1 MRILPATS
9 PSMLPAP
16 CTRMFPAFVA
26 VGLAINPGHSAHAQ
40 QDRSGTMAGRSTVYA
55 PNGVVASSQ
64 PLATGAGLA
73 VLQSGG
79 NAIDA
84 AVTTAAMLNVVEP
97 MMTGIGGD
105 MFAIVWLA
113 DEQRMVGL
121 NASGR
126 AGTLMTRETLV
137 ARGHEQMPRSGAETI
152 TVPGALAGWQTL
164 LDSYGTISLAKALQ
178 PAIEMAEHGFPA
190 SPVIVD
196 FWEGAEE
203 MLRRDEGARNTFLV
217 DGERAPRPGEWFGNP
232 DFART
237 LRLIAE
243 KGPDVLYRGEL
254 GEAIVQR
261 AAELGGFLTMDDLRS
276 HSADWVEPISVPYRG
291 YRLHELPPNGQG
303 IAALEILRLLEPFD
317 LKAMGHNST
326 AYLHHLI
333 EAKKLAYADLGH
345 FVGDPGNMRVTP
357 DDLLSDEFID
367 ARRALLDPERAIERA
382 DPGTAITAS
391 ETTYFTVADRH
402 GNMVSFINSI
412 ASAFGSGVVVPGTG
426 FALQNRGV
434 GFSLDPDR
442 ANAVAPG
449 RRPFHT
455 IIPAFVT
462 KTADDGREEPW
473 LSYGVMGGAMQPQGH
488 VQVLINLVDFGMD
501 LQQALD
507 AARFNHLSG
516 NRVAIEPVVPPEVRK
531 QLEAMG
537 HVLADP
543 TGVFFGGGQAIMR
556 LERGWAA
563 ASEPRM
569 DGMAAGH

>member
-1 MRILPATS
+1 MRIVPA
-9 PSMLPAP
+9 
-16 CTRMFPAFVA
+16 
-26 VGLAINPGHSAHAQ
+26 LAAASLAAIPIQQLHGQ
-40 QDRSGTMAGRSTVYA
+40 QDQSGTMAGRSTVYA

-126 AGTLMTRETLV
+126 AGALMTREELV
-137 ARGHEQMPRSGAETI
+137 ARGHENMPRSGAETI

-164 LDSYGTISLAKALQ
+164 LDEHGTITLADALE
-178 PAIEMAEHGFPA
+178 PAIRMAEHGFPA

-203 MLRRDEGARNTFLV
+203 MLARDEGARATFLM
-217 DGERAPRPGEWFGNP
+217 DGKRAPRPGEWFSNP

-237 LRLIAE
+237 LRLIA
-243 KGPDVLYRGEL
+243 KGGPDVLYGGEL
-254 GEAIVQR
+254 GEAIVAR
-261 AAELGGFLTMDDLRS
+261 VSELGGFLTLEDLRS
-276 HSADWVEPISVPYRG
+276 HSVDWVEPISVPYRG

-317 LKAMGHNST
+317 LKAMGHNSV

-333 EAKKLAYADLGH
+333 EAKKLAYADLEY
-345 FVGDPGNMRVTP
+345 FVGDPGSMKVSP
-357 DDLLSDEFID
+357 DDLLNDAFID
-367 ARRALLDPERAIERA
+367 ARRARLNPERAIERA

-434 GFSLDPDR
+434 GFSLEAGR

-462 KTADDGREEPW
+462 KTAADGREEPW
-473 LSYGVMGGAMQPQGH
+473 LSYGVMGGYMQPQGH
-488 VQVLINLVDFGMD
+488 VQVLLNLVDFGMD

-507 AARFNHLSG
+507 AARFNHLDG
-516 NRVAIEPVVPPEVRK
+516 NRVAIEPVVPLEVRR

-543 TGVFFGGGQAIMR
+543 EGVFFGGAQAIMR
-556 LERGWAA
+556 LARGWAA

>member
-1 MRILPATS
+1 
-9 PSMLPAP
+9 
-16 CTRMFPAFVA
+16 
-26 VGLAINPGHSAHAQ
+26 
-40 QDRSGTMAGRSTVYA
+40 
-55 PNGVVASSQ
+55 
-64 PLATGAGLA
+64 
-73 VLQSGG
+73 
-79 NAIDA
+79 
-84 AVTTAAMLNVVEP
+84 MLNVVEP
-97 MMTGIGGD
+97 MMTGVGGD

-126 AGTLMTRETLV
+126 AGALMTRTALV
-137 ARGHEQMPRSGAETI
+137 ARGHERMPRSGAETI

-164 LDSYGTISLAKALQ
+164 LDSYGTISLADALD
-178 PAIEMAEHGFPA
+178 PAIRMAEHGFPA

-203 MLRRDEGARNTFLV
+203 MLARDEGATGTFLV
-217 DGERAPRPGEWFGNP
+217 DGKRAPRAGEWFSNP

-237 LRLIAE
+237 LRRIAE
-243 KGPDVLYRGEL
+243 GGPDVLYRGEL
-254 GEAIVQR
+254 GEAIVAR
-261 AAELGGFLTMDDLRS
+261 VAELGGFLTMDDLRS
-276 HSADWVEPISVPYRG
+276 HRVDWVETISVPYRG

-303 IAALEILRLLEPFD
+303 IAALEMLRLLEPFD
-317 LKAMGHNST
+317 LKAMGHNSV

-333 EAKKLAYADLGH
+333 EAKKLAYADLEH
-345 FVGDPGNMRVTP
+345 FVGDPGNMKVSP
-357 DDLLSDEFID
+357 DDLLNDAFID

-382 DPGTAITAS
+382 DHGTAITAS

-462 KTADDGREEPW
+462 KTAADGHEEPW
-473 LSYGVMGGAMQPQGH
+473 LGYGVMGGSMQPQGH
-488 VQVLINLVDFGMD
+488 VQVLLNLVDFGMD
-501 LQQALD
+501 LQHALD
-507 AARFNHLSG
+507 AARFNHLDG
-516 NRVAIEPVVPPEVRK
+516 NRVAIESVVPLEVRR
-531 QLEAMG
+531 QLETMG

-543 TGVFFGGGQAIMR
+543 EGVFFGGAQAIMR

>member
-1 MRILPATS
+1 MR
-9 PSMLPAP
+9 MLPAL
-16 CTRMFPAFVA
+16 AA
-26 VGLAINPGHSAHAQ
+26 LGLVISPITLVHAQ
-40 QDRSGTMAGRSTVYA
+40 EDRSGTMAGRSTVYA

-73 VLQSGG
+73 VLQRGG

-105 MFAIVWLA
+105 MFAIVWIA
-113 DEQRMVGL
+113 AEQRMVGL

-126 AGTLMTRETLV
+126 AGTLMTREEMV
-137 ARGHEQMPRSGAETI
+137 NRGHERMPYSGAETI
-152 TVPGALAGWQTL
+152 TVPGALAGWQLL
-164 LDSYGTISLAKALQ
+164 LDSYGTISLAEALE
-178 PAIEMAEHGFPA
+178 PAIRTAEQGFPV

-196 FWEGAEE
+196 FWEGAQE
-203 MLRRDEGARNTFLV
+203 MLRQDDGARETFLI
-217 DGERAPRPGEWFGNP
+217 DRERAPRVGEWFSNP

-243 KGPDVLYRGEL
+243 GGPDVLYRGEL
-254 GEAIVQR
+254 GQKVVDHV
-261 AAELGGFLTMDDLRS
+261 AELGGFLTMDDLRA
-276 HSADWVEPISVPYRG
+276 HRVDWVEPISVPYRG
-291 YRLHELPPNGQG
+291 YRLFELPPNGQG
-303 IAALEILRLLEPFD
+303 IAALEMLRLLEPFD
-317 LKAMGHNST
+317 LKGMGHNSV

-333 EAKKLAYADLGH
+333 EAKKLAYADLEH
-345 FVGDPGNMRVTP
+345 FVGDPDNMDVST

-367 ARRALLDPERAIERA
+367 ARRALLDPHRAIERA

-402 GNMVSFINSI
+402 GNMVSFINSL

-434 GFSLDPDR
+434 GFSLDPDA

-462 KTADDGREEPW
+462 KTAADGQEEPW

-501 LQQALD
+501 LQHALD
-507 AARFNHLSG
+507 AARFNHQAG
-516 NRVAIEPVVPPEVRK
+516 NRVAIEPVIPLGVRK

>member
-1 MRILPATS
+1 MRILPALAATFLAVN
-9 PSMLPAP
+9 PIQ
-16 CTRMFPAFVA
+16 FV
-26 VGLAINPGHSAHAQ
+26 HAQ

-73 VLQSGG
+73 VLQRGG

-105 MFAIVWLA
+105 MFAILWLA

-121 NASGR
+121 NGSGR
-126 AGTLMTRETLV
+126 AGTLMTREELLG
-137 ARGHEQMPRSGAETI
+137 RGHESMPRSGAETI

-164 LDSYGTISLAKALQ
+164 LDTYGTITLADALE
-178 PAIEMAEHGFPA
+178 PAIKMAEGGFPA

-196 FWEGAEE
+196 FWEGAQE
-203 MLRRDEGARNTFLV
+203 MLSRDEGAKATFLI
-217 DGERAPRPGEWFGNP
+217 DGERAPRPGEWFSNP

-243 KGPDVLYRGEL
+243 GGPDVLYRGEL

-261 AAELGGFLTMDDLRS
+261 VSELDGFLTMDDLRS
-276 HSADWVEPISVPYRG
+276 HSVDWVEPISVPYRG

-317 LKAMGHNST
+317 LKAMGHNSV

-333 EAKKLAYADLGH
+333 EAKKLAYADLEH
-345 FVGDPGNMRVTP
+345 FVGDPSNMRVSP
-357 DDLLSDEFID
+357 DDLLSDAFID
-367 ARRALLDPERAIERA
+367 SRRALLDPERAIERA

-434 GFSLDPDR
+434 GFSLDAGR

-462 KTADDGREEPW
+462 KTTADGREEPW

-507 AARFNHLSG
+507 AARFNHLAG
-516 NRVAIEPVVPPEVRK
+516 NRVAIEPVVPLEVR
-531 QLEAMG
+531 QALEAMG

-543 TGVFFGGGQAIMR
+543 VGVFFGGGQAIMR

>member
-1 MRILPATS
+1 MRIVPA
-9 PSMLPAP
+9 L
-16 CTRMFPAFVA
+16 VA
-26 VGLAINPGHSAHAQ
+26 ASLAAIPIQHVHGQ

-79 NAIDA
+79 NAVDA
-84 AVTTAAMLNVVEP
+84 AVATAAMLNVVEP
-97 MMTGIGGD
+97 MMTGVGGD
-105 MFAIVWLA
+105 MFAIIWLA
-113 DEQRMVGL
+113 DEQRIVGL

-126 AGTLMTRETLV
+126 AGALMTREALV
-137 ARGHEQMPRSGAETI
+137 GRGHESMPRAGAETI

-164 LDSYGTISLAKALQ
+164 LDNYGTISLADALE
-178 PAIEMAEHGFPA
+178 PAIRMAEGGFPA

-196 FWEGAEE
+196 FWEGAAE
-203 MLRRDEGARNTFLV
+203 MLARDEGARATFLI
-217 DGERAPRPGEWFGNP
+217 DGERAPRTGEWFSNP

-237 LRLIAE
+237 LRLIA
-243 KGPDVLYRGEL
+243 KGGPDVLYGGEL
-254 GEAIVQR
+254 GEAIV
-261 AAELGGFLTMDDLRS
+261 AHTSELGGFLTLEDLRS
-276 HSADWVEPISVPYRG
+276 HRVDWVEPISVPYRG

-303 IAALEILRLLEPFD
+303 IAALEMLRLLEPFD
-317 LKAMGHNST
+317 LKAMEHNSV

-333 EAKKLAYADLGH
+333 EAKKLAYADLEH
-345 FVGDPGNMRVTP
+345 FVGDPGNMKVSP
-357 DDLLSDEFID
+357 DDLLNDAFID
-367 ARRALLDPERAIERA
+367 ARRALLDPEQAIERA
-382 DPGTAITAS
+382 DPGTTITAS

-462 KTADDGREEPW
+462 KTAADGREEPW
-473 LSYGVMGGAMQPQGH
+473 LSYGVMGGYMQPQGH
-488 VQVLINLVDFGMD
+488 VQVLLNLVDFAMD

-507 AARFNHLSG
+507 AARFNHLDG
-516 NRVAIEPVVPPEVRK
+516 NRVAIEPVVPLEVRR

-543 TGVFFGGGQAIMR
+543 EGVFFGGAQAIMR

>member
-1 MRILPATS
+1 M
-9 PSMLPAP
+9 
-16 CTRMFPAFVA
+16 
-26 VGLAINPGHSAHAQ
+26 
-40 QDRSGTMAGRSTVYA
+40 
-55 PNGVVASSQ
+55 
-64 PLATGAGLA
+64 
-73 VLQSGG
+73 
-79 NAIDA
+79 
-84 AVTTAAMLNVVEP
+84 
-97 MMTGIGGD
+97 
-105 MFAIVWLA
+105 
-113 DEQRMVGL
+113 
-121 NASGR
+121 
-126 AGTLMTRETLV
+126 
-137 ARGHEQMPRSGAETI
+137 
-152 TVPGALAGWQTL
+152 PGALAGWQLL
-164 LDSYGTISLAKALQ
+164 LDTYGTISLAEALE
-178 PAIEMAEHGFPA
+178 PAIRTAEQGFPV

-196 FWEGAEE
+196 FWEGMQEV
-203 MLRRDEGARNTFLV
+203 LRQDDGARQTFLV
-217 DGERAPRPGEWFGNP
+217 DRRACPARRRMVQQPRLRPHAAADCGTWTGRPLSGRAGAKESSSTSLGWAGSS
-232 DFART
+232 T
-237 LRLIAE
+237 L
-243 KGPDVLYRGEL
+243 
-254 GEAIVQR
+254 
-261 AAELGGFLTMDDLRS
+261 DDLRA
-276 HSADWVEPISVPYRG
+276 HRADWVNPISVPYRG
-291 YRLHELPPNGQG
+291 YRLFELPPNGQG
-303 IAALEILRLLEPFD
+303 IAALEMLRLLEPFD
-317 LKAMGHNST
+317 LKTMGHNSV

-333 EAKKLAYADLGH
+333 EAKKLAYADLEH
-345 FVGDPGNMRVTP
+345 FVGDPGNMEVSP
-357 DDLLSDEFID
+357 DDLLSDGFID
-367 ARRALLDPERAIERA
+367 ARRALLDPHRAIERA

-462 KTADDGREEPW
+462 KTAADGREEPW

-501 LQQALD
+501 LQHALD
-507 AARFNHLSG
+507 AARFNHQAG
-516 NRVAIEPVVPPEVRK
+516 NRVAIEPVIPLDVRQ

>member
-1 MRILPATS
+1 
-9 PSMLPAP
+9 
-16 CTRMFPAFVA
+16 
-26 VGLAINPGHSAHAQ
+26 
-40 QDRSGTMAGRSTVYA
+40 
-55 PNGVVASSQ
+55 
-64 PLATGAGLA
+64 
-73 VLQSGG
+73 
-79 NAIDA
+79 
-84 AVTTAAMLNVVEP
+84 
-97 MMTGIGGD
+97 
-105 MFAIVWLA
+105 
-113 DEQRMVGL
+113 
-121 NASGR
+121 
-126 AGTLMTRETLV
+126 
-137 ARGHEQMPRSGAETI
+137 MPRSGAETI

-164 LDSYGTISLAKALQ
+164 LDTYGTISLAEALE
-178 PAIEMAEHGFPA
+178 PAIRMAEEGFPA

-196 FWEGAEE
+196 FWEGAQE
-203 MLRRDEGARNTFLV
+203 MLSRDEGARATFLI
-217 DGERAPRPGEWFGNP
+217 DGKRAPRAGEWFSNP

-243 KGPDVLYRGEL
+243 GGPDVLYGGKL
-254 GEAIVQR
+254 GEEIVQR
-261 AAELGGFLTMDDLRS
+261 VSELGGFLTMDDLRS
-276 HSADWVEPISVPYRG
+276 HRVDWVETISVPYRG

-317 LKAMGHNST
+317 LQAMGHNSV

-333 EAKKLAYADLGH
+333 EAKKLAYADLEH
-345 FVGDPGNMRVTP
+345 FVGDPSSMRVTP
-357 DDLLSDEFID
+357 DELLSDAFID
-367 ARRALLDPERAIERA
+367 SRRALLDPERAIERA

-434 GFSLDPDR
+434 GFSLDAGS

-449 RRPFHT
+449 RRPFLT

-462 KTADDGREEPW
+462 KTAADGREEPW

-488 VQVLINLVDFGMD
+488 VQVLLNLVEFGMD
-501 LQQALD
+501 LQGALD
-507 AARFNHLSG
+507 AARFNHLAG
-516 NRVAIEPVVPPEVRK
+516 NRVAIEPVVPLEVRR

-543 TGVFFGGGQAIMR
+543 KGVFFGGGQAIMR

>member
-1 MRILPATS
+1 MRILPV
-9 PSMLPAP
+9 
-16 CTRMFPAFVA
+16 VA
-26 VGLAINPGHSAHAQ
+26 AVSLAMNPFQFAHAQ
-40 QDRSGTMAGRSTVYA
+40 VDRSGTMAGRSTVYA

-97 MMTGIGGD
+97 MMTGVGGD
-105 MFAIVWLA
+105 MFAIIWLA

-126 AGTLMTRETLV
+126 AGALMTREELV
-137 ARGHEQMPRSGAETI
+137 GRGHEQMPRSGAETI

-164 LDSYGTISLAKALQ
+164 LDTYGTISLAEALE
-178 PAIEMAEHGFPA
+178 PAIRMAEAGFPA

-203 MLRRDEGARNTFLV
+203 MLRGDKGASETFLIG
-217 DGERAPRPGEWFGNP
+217 GERAPRAGEWYRNP

-237 LRLIAE
+237 LRHIA
-243 KGPDVLYRGEL
+243 KGGPDVLYRGAL

-261 AAELGGFLTMDDLRS
+261 VSELGGFLTMDDLRS
-276 HSADWVEPISVPYRG
+276 HSVDWVDPISAPYRG

-317 LKAMGHNST
+317 LKAMGHNSV

-333 EAKKLAYADLGH
+333 EAKKLAHADLEH
-345 FVGDPGNMRVTP
+345 FVGDPSNMRVTP
-357 DDLLSDEFID
+357 DELLSDAFID
-367 ARRALLDPERAIERA
+367 ARRALIDPERAVERA

-412 ASAFGSGVVVPGTG
+412 ASAFGSGVVAPGTG

-462 KTADDGREEPW
+462 KTAADGREEPW
-473 LSYGVMGGAMQPQGH
+473 LSYGVIGGYMQPQGH
-488 VQVLINLVDFGMD
+488 VQILLNLVDFGMD
-501 LQQALD
+501 LQQAVD
-507 AARFNHLSG
+507 AARFNHLAG
-516 NRVAIEPVVPPEVRK
+516 NRVAIESVVPVEVRQ

-543 TGVFFGGGQAIMR
+543 AGVFFGGGQAIMR

>member
-1 MRILPATS
+1 MR
-9 PSMLPAP
+9 MLPALAV
-16 CTRMFPAFVA
+16 AFLA
-26 VGLAINPGHSAHAQ
+26 VNPIQLLQAQ
-40 QDRSGTMAGRSTVYA
+40 ADRSGSMAGRSTVYA

-73 VLQSGG
+73 VLQRGG

-105 MFAIVWLA
+105 MFAILWLA

-126 AGTLMTRETLV
+126 AGALMTREGLV
-137 ARGHEQMPRSGAETI
+137 GRGHESMPRSGAETI

-164 LDSYGTISLAKALQ
+164 LDTYGTTTLADALE
-178 PAIEMAEHGFPA
+178 PAIKMAEGGFPA

-196 FWEGAEE
+196 FWEGAQE
-203 MLRRDEGARNTFLV
+203 MLSRDEGAKTTFLI
-217 DGERAPRPGEWFGNP
+217 DGERAPHAGEWFSNP

-243 KGPDVLYRGEL
+243 GGPDVLYRGEL

-261 AAELGGFLTMDDLRS
+261 VSELGGFLTMDDLRS
-276 HSADWVEPISVPYRG
+276 HSVDWVEPISVPYRG

-317 LKAMGHNST
+317 LKAMGHNSV

-333 EAKKLAYADLGH
+333 EAKKLAYADLEH
-345 FVGDPGNMRVTP
+345 FVGDPGNMKVSP
-357 DDLLSDEFID
+357 DDLLGDAFID
-367 ARRALLDPERAIERA
+367 SRRALLDPERAIERA

-434 GFSLDPDR
+434 GFSLDAGR

-462 KTADDGREEPW
+462 KTAADGREEPW

-501 LQQALD
+501 LQHALD
-507 AARFNHLSG
+507 AARFNHLDG
-516 NRVAIEPVVPPEVRK
+516 NRVAIEPVVPLEVRK
-531 QLEAMG
+531 ALEAMG

-543 TGVFFGGGQAIMR
+543 VGVFFGGGQAIMR

>member
-1 MRILPATS
+1 MRIFAVLAVASLAAS
-9 PSMLPAP
+9 PTL
-16 CTRMFPAFVA
+16 V
-26 VGLAINPGHSAHAQ
+26 AHAQ
-40 QDRSGTMAGRSTVYA
+40 PDRSGTMAGRSTVYA

-73 VLQSGG
+73 VLQRGG

-97 MMTGIGGD
+97 MMTGVGGD

-126 AGTLMTRETLV
+126 AGALMTREELV
-137 ARGHEQMPRSGAETI
+137 DRGHESMPRSGAETI

-164 LDSYGTISLAKALQ
+164 LDTHGTISLAEALE
-178 PAIEMAEHGFPA
+178 PAIRMAEEGFPA

-196 FWEGAEE
+196 FWEGAQE
-203 MLRRDEGARNTFLV
+203 MLSRDEGARATFLI
-217 DGERAPRPGEWFGNP
+217 DGKRAPRAGEWFSNP

-237 LRLIAE
+237 LRLIA
-243 KGPDVLYRGEL
+243 KGGPDVLYGGKL
-254 GEAIVQR
+254 GEEIVQR
-261 AAELGGFLTMDDLRS
+261 VSELGGFLTMDDLRS
-276 HSADWVEPISVPYRG
+276 HRVDWVETISVPYRG

-317 LKAMGHNST
+317 LQAMGHNSV

-333 EAKKLAYADLGH
+333 EAKKLAYADLEH
-345 FVGDPGNMRVTP
+345 FVGDPSTMEVSP
-357 DDLLSDEFID
+357 DELLSDAFID
-367 ARRALLDPERAIERA
+367 SRRALLDPERAIERA

-434 GFSLDPDR
+434 GFSLDAGS

-462 KTADDGREEPW
+462 KTAADGREEPW

-488 VQVLINLVDFGMD
+488 VQVLLNLVEFGMD
-501 LQQALD
+501 LQGALD
-507 AARFNHLSG
+507 AARFNHLDG
-516 NRVAIEPVVPPEVRK
+516 NRVAIEPVVPLEVRR

-543 TGVFFGGGQAIMR
+543 EGVFFGGGQAIMR

>member
-1 MRILPATS
+1 MRILPAAS
-9 PSMLPAP
+9 LRIPSALA
-16 CTRMFPAFVA
+16 AI
-26 VGLAINPGHSAHAQ
+26 GLAISFGLSAHAQ
-40 QDRSGTMAGRSTVYA
+40 QNRSGTLAGRSTVYA
-55 PNGVVASSQ
+55 PGGVVATSQ

-73 VLQSGG
+73 VLQGGG

-97 MMTGIGGD
+97 MMTGVGGD

-126 AGTLMTRETLV
+126 AGALMTREELIG
-137 ARGHEQMPRSGAETI
+137 RGHESMPRSGAETI

-164 LDSYGTISLAKALQ
+164 LDSYGTISLADALA
-178 PAIEMAEHGFPA
+178 PAIRMAEHGFPA
-190 SPVIVD
+190 SPVIAD

-203 MLRRDEGARNTFLV
+203 MLARDEGARDTFLI
-217 DGERAPRPGEWFGNP
+217 DGKRAPRAGEWFSNR

-237 LRLIAE
+237 LRLIANG
-243 KGPDVLYRGEL
+243 GPDVLYGGEL

-261 AAELGGFLTMDDLRS
+261 VSELGGFLTMDDLRS
-276 HSADWVEPISVPYRG
+276 HRVDRVEPVSVPYRG

-333 EAKKLAYADLGH
+333 EAKKLAYADLEH
-345 FVGDPGNMRVTP
+345 FVGDPGNMKVSP
-357 DDLLSDEFID
+357 DDLLNDAFID

-462 KTADDGREEPW
+462 KTAADGREEPW

-488 VQVLINLVDFGMD
+488 VQVLLNLVDFGMD

-507 AARFNHLSG
+507 AARFNHLDG
-516 NRVAIEPVVPPEVRK
+516 NRVAIESVVPLEVRR

-543 TGVFFGGGQAIMR
+543 EGVFFGGAQAIMR

>member
-1 MRILPATS
+1 MRIVPALAAAFLATAS
-9 PSMLPAP
+9 LAAVS
-16 CTRMFPAFVA
+16 TRHV
-26 VGLAINPGHSAHAQ
+26 HAQ
-40 QDRSGTMAGRSTVYA
+40 HDRFGTMAGRSTVYA

-126 AGTLMTRETLV
+126 AGALMTREELV
-137 ARGHEQMPRSGAETI
+137 GRGHESMPRSGAETI

-164 LDSYGTISLAKALQ
+164 LDNYGTISLADALE
-178 PAIEMAEHGFPA
+178 PAIRMAEGGYPA

-203 MLRRDEGARNTFLV
+203 MLARDEGARATFLV
-217 DGERAPRPGEWFGNP
+217 DGKRAPRAGEWFSNP

-237 LRLIAE
+237 LRLIA
-243 KGPDVLYRGEL
+243 KGGPDVLYGGEL
-254 GEAIVQR
+254 GEAIVAR
-261 AAELGGFLTMDDLRS
+261 VSELGGFLTLEDLRS
-276 HSADWVEPISVPYRG
+276 HSVDWVDPISVPYRG

-317 LKAMGHNST
+317 LKAMGHNSV

-333 EAKKLAYADLGH
+333 EAKKLAYADLEH
-345 FVGDPGNMRVTP
+345 FVGDPGSMKVSP
-357 DDLLSDEFID
+357 DDLLNDAFID

-382 DPGTAITAS
+382 DPGTAIIAS

-462 KTADDGREEPW
+462 KTAADGREEPW
-473 LSYGVMGGAMQPQGH
+473 LSYGVMGGYMQPQGH
-488 VQVLINLVDFGMD
+488 VQVLLNLVDFGMD

-507 AARFNHLSG
+507 AARFNHLDG
-516 NRVAIEPVVPPEVRK
+516 NRVAIEPVVPLEVRR

-543 TGVFFGGGQAIMR
+543 EGVFFGGAQAIMR

>member
-1 MRILPATS
+1 MRILSTV
-9 PSMLPAP
+9 
-16 CTRMFPAFVA
+16 VA
-26 VGLAINPGHSAHAQ
+26 LGLVINSSHVAHAQ

-73 VLQSGG
+73 VLQRGG

-126 AGTLMTRETLV
+126 GGALMTREELV
-137 ARGHEQMPRSGAETI
+137 GRGHESMPRSGAETI
-152 TVPGALAGWQTL
+152 TVPGALAGWQML
-164 LDSYGTISLAKALQ
+164 LDEYGTISLADALE
-178 PAIEMAEHGFPA
+178 PAIQMAEQGFPA

-196 FWEGAEE
+196 FWEGAQE
-203 MLRRDEGARNTFLV
+203 MLRQDDGARSTFLI
-217 DGERAPRPGEWFGNP
+217 DGERAPRPGEWFSNP

-243 KGPDVLYRGEL
+243 GGPDVLYRGEL
-254 GEAIVQR
+254 GEAIVAR
-261 AAELGGFLTMDDLRS
+261 VAKLGGFLTMDDLRS
-276 HSADWVEPISVPYRG
+276 HRADWVEPISVPYRG

-317 LKAMGHNST
+317 LKAMGHNSV

-333 EAKKLAYADLGH
+333 EAKKLAYADLEH
-345 FVGDPGNMRVTP
+345 FVGDPSNMDVSP
-357 DDLLSDEFID
+357 DDLLSDDFIE
-367 ARRALLDPERAIERA
+367 ARRALLDPDRAIERA
-382 DPGTAITAS
+382 DPGAAITAS

-434 GFSLDPDR
+434 GFSLEAGR

-462 KTADDGREEPW
+462 KTTADGREEPW
-473 LSYGVMGGAMQPQGH
+473 MSYGVMGGAMQPQGH

-501 LQQALD
+501 LQHALD
-507 AARFNHLSG
+507 AARFNHLAG
-516 NRVAIEPVVPPEVRK
+516 NRVAIEPVIPIEVRR

-543 TGVFFGGGQAIMR
+543 DGVFFGGGQAIMR
-556 LERGWAA
+556 LVRGWAA

>member
-1 MRILPATS
+1 MRIFAVLAAASFAAS
-9 PSMLPAP
+9 P
-16 CTRMFPAFVA
+16 TQV
-26 VGLAINPGHSAHAQ
+26 AHAQ
-40 QDRSGTMAGRSTVYA
+40 EDRSGTMAGRSTVYA

-73 VLQSGG
+73 VLQRGG

-97 MMTGIGGD
+97 MMTGVGGD

-126 AGTLMTRETLV
+126 AGALMTREELV
-137 ARGHEQMPRSGAETI
+137 DRGHESMPRSGAETI

-164 LDSYGTISLAKALQ
+164 LDTHGTISLAEALE
-178 PAIEMAEHGFPA
+178 PAIRMAEEGFPA

-196 FWEGAEE
+196 FWEGAQE
-203 MLRRDEGARNTFLV
+203 MLSRDEGARATFLI
-217 DGERAPRPGEWFGNP
+217 DGKRAPRAGEWFSNP

-237 LRLIAE
+237 LRLIA
-243 KGPDVLYRGEL
+243 KGGPDVLYGGKL
-254 GEAIVQR
+254 GEEIVQR
-261 AAELGGFLTMDDLRS
+261 VSELGGFLTMDDLRS
-276 HSADWVEPISVPYRG
+276 HRVDWVETISVPYRG

-317 LKAMGHNST
+317 LQAMGHNSV

-333 EAKKLAYADLGH
+333 EAKKLAYADLEH
-345 FVGDPGNMRVTP
+345 FVGDPSTMEVSP
-357 DDLLSDEFID
+357 DELLSDAFID
-367 ARRALLDPERAIERA
+367 SRRALLDPERAIERA

-434 GFSLDPDR
+434 GFSLDAGS

-462 KTADDGREEPW
+462 KTAADGREEPW

-488 VQVLINLVDFGMD
+488 VQVLLNLVEFGMD
-501 LQQALD
+501 LQGALD
-507 AARFNHLSG
+507 AARFNHLDG
-516 NRVAIEPVVPPEVRK
+516 NRVAIEPVVPLEVRR

-543 TGVFFGGGQAIMR
+543 EGVFFGGGQAIMR

>member
-1 MRILPATS
+1 MRMPVTPA
-9 PSMLPAP
+9 AP
-16 CTRMFPAFVA
+16 
-26 VGLAINPGHSAHAQ
+26 VGLVAACLAISTVHIAHAQ

-73 VLQSGG
+73 VLQRGG

-113 DEQRMVGL
+113 AEQRMVGL

-126 AGTLMTRETLV
+126 AGALMTRAELV
-137 ARGHEQMPRSGAETI
+137 GRGHETMPRSGAETI
-152 TVPGALAGWQTL
+152 TVPGALAGWQAL
-164 LDSYGTISLAKALQ
+164 LDAHGTISLSDALE
-178 PAIEMAEHGFPA
+178 PAIRMAEQGFPA

-196 FWEGAEE
+196 FWEGAQE
-203 MLRRDEGARNTFLV
+203 MLRRDEGASATFLI
-217 DGERAPRPGEWFGNP
+217 DGERAPRVGEWFGNP

-237 LRLIAE
+237 LRRIAE
-243 KGPDVLYRGEL
+243 GGPDVLYRGEL

-261 AAELGGFLTMDDLRS
+261 VTELGGFLTMDDLRE
-276 HSADWVEPISVPYRG
+276 HRVDWVDPISVPYRG

-317 LKAMGHNST
+317 LKAMGHNSVP
-326 AYLHHLI
+326 YLHHLI
-333 EAKKLAYADLGH
+333 EAKKLAYADLEH
-345 FVGDPGNMRVTP
+345 FVGDPAGMKVAP
-357 DDLLSDEFID
+357 DDLLSDEFIA
-367 ARRALLDPERAIERA
+367 ARRALLDPRRAIERA
-382 DPGTAITAS
+382 DPGSAITAGAS

-442 ANAVAPG
+442 ANVVAPG

-462 KTADDGREEPW
+462 KTAADGREEPW

-507 AARFNHLSG
+507 AARFNHLTG
-516 NRVAIEPVVPPEVRK
+516 NRVAIEPAIPAEVRRR
-531 QLEAMG
+531 LEAMG

-543 TGVFFGGGQAIMR
+543 DGVFFGGGQAIMR
-556 LERGWAA
+556 LARGWAA

-569 DGMAAGH
+569 DGIAAGH

>member
-1 MRILPATS
+1 MRILAVLAAASFAAS
-9 PSMLPAP
+9 P
-16 CTRMFPAFVA
+16 THV
-26 VGLAINPGHSAHAQ
+26 AHAQ
-40 QDRSGTMAGRSTVYA
+40 PDRSGTMAGRSTVYA

-73 VLQSGG
+73 VLQRGG

-97 MMTGIGGD
+97 MMTGVGGD
-105 MFAIVWLA
+105 MFAIIWLA

-126 AGTLMTRETLV
+126 AGALMTREELV
-137 ARGHEQMPRSGAETI
+137 DRGHESMPRSGAETI

-164 LDSYGTISLAKALQ
+164 LDTYGTISLAEALE
-178 PAIEMAEHGFPA
+178 PAIRMAEEGFPA

-196 FWEGAEE
+196 FWEGAQE
-203 MLRRDEGARNTFLV
+203 MLSRDEGARATFLI
-217 DGERAPRPGEWFGNP
+217 DGKRAPRAGEWFSNP

-243 KGPDVLYRGEL
+243 GGPDVLYGGKL
-254 GEAIVQR
+254 GEEIVQR
-261 AAELGGFLTMDDLRS
+261 VSKLGGFLTMDDLRS
-276 HSADWVEPISVPYRG
+276 HRVDWVETISVPYRG

-317 LKAMGHNST
+317 LQAMGHNSV

-333 EAKKLAYADLGH
+333 EAKKLAYADLEH
-345 FVGDPGNMRVTP
+345 FVGDPSSMRVTP
-357 DDLLSDEFID
+357 DELLSDAFID
-367 ARRALLDPERAIERA
+367 SRRALLDPERAIERA

-391 ETTYFTVADRH
+391 ETTYFTVADRN

-434 GFSLDPDR
+434 GFSLDAGS

-462 KTADDGREEPW
+462 KTAADGREEPW

-488 VQVLINLVDFGMD
+488 VQVLLNLVEFGMD
-501 LQQALD
+501 LQGALD
-507 AARFNHLSG
+507 AARFNHLDG
-516 NRVAIEPVVPPEVRK
+516 NRVAIEPVVPLEVRR

-543 TGVFFGGGQAIMR
+543 KGVFFGGGQAIMR